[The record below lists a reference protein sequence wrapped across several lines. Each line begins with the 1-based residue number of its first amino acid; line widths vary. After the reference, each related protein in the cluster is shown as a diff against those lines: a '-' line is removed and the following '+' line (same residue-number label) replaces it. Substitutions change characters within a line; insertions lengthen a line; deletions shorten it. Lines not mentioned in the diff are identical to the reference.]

1 LNLYINHVASK
12 PVNRKLENRRDC
24 CYAEARDSSDCALQW
39 KGNAH
44 LLQLMRVV
52 EVHVMEMSN
61 RVLGAEHTETL
72 TSMNKPSST
81 RAVSRCSEDEKRSG
95 GKGRRILGDEHLDT
109 IAAMNDPR
117 RRLESSGSWTKR

>member
-1 LNLYINHVASK
+1 
-12 PVNRKLENRRDC
+12 
-24 CYAEARDSSDCALQW
+24 
-39 KGNAH
+39 
-44 LLQLMRVV
+44 MRVV

-95 GKGRRILGDEHLDT
+95 GKGKADS
-109 IAAMNDPR
+109 R
-117 RRLESSGSWTKR
+117 RRASRHHRSDERPSQTLGELGQLDEAVTMLEVTVEEWNQVLGARHRYTKIATRNLA